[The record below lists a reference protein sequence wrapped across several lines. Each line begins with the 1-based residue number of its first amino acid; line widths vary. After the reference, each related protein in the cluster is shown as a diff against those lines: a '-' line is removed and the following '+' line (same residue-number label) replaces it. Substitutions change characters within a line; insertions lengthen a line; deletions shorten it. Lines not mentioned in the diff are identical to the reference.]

1 MNSRYLLLIFSIALI
16 SFSAFAQT
24 EKSRNDRVLELCKS
38 VGKIKQLPND
48 PSEKGV
54 DSTYDAI
61 VEAGSA
67 VVPCLIDNI
76 TITKVMTDPR
86 CPTISKGTT
95 VGDVSYFV
103 LVDILKIDFVKF
115 LPADVVE
122 SYKTNGAYAYHDY
135 IDRRGARKEL
145 QAKLRNWYDAN
156 QLKSK

>member
-1 MNSRYLLLIFSIALI
+1 M

-24 EKSRNDRVLELCKS
+24 KDSRNDRIIELCKS
-38 VGKIKQLPND
+38 VGKIKQLPYD

-76 TITKVMTDPR
+76 TVTKIMTDPR
-86 CPTISKGTT
+86 CTTISKGTT
-95 VGDVSYFV
+95 MGDVSYFV
-103 LVDILKIDFVKF
+103 LLDILKIDFVKF
-115 LPADVVE
+115 LPADVAE

-135 IDRRGARKEL
+135 IDRKGARKEL
-145 QAKLRNWYDAN
+145 QTNLRIWYDAN
-156 QLKSK
+156 QSRSK